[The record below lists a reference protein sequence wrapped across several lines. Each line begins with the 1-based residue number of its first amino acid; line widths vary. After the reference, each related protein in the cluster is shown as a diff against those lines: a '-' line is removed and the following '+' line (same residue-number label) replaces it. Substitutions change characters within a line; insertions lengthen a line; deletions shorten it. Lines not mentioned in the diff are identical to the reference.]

1 MTKNNLRGY
10 LTRNYANI
18 QLESIYSLP
27 AYFCNIP
34 LSQEDAMKFSQTQLS
49 NGRYVIFSCSPEMA
63 SSLIKGI
70 QEGDMPQ
77 KKGRPAS
84 KVIPTTFAAF
94 EAYCR
99 RNNINVLHR
108 TYMSDKSI
116 RECLL
121 QEVPGHSCDV
131 KRTWYMYEVESLD
144 IDNCV
149 LPYIV
154 SENNTIVVLAKASSS
169 NYVSKR
175 KKLKEKWQ
183 TMTPLYEQLIAA
195 LVLDKDDEVETLV
208 GMYASNYYEK
218 QCQIKSVPQLK
229 EAYKNGVLTIFLGNR
244 ANFSFQTDEDW
255 NLD

>member
-10 LTRNYANI
+10 LLRNYNNI

-34 LSQEDAMKFSQTQLS
+34 LNQEDAMKFSQTQLS
-49 NGRYVIFSCSPEMA
+49 NGKYVIFSCSPEMA
-63 SSLIKGI
+63 ASLIKGI
-70 QEGDMPQ
+70 QEGEMPQ

-116 RECLL
+116 RECLV

-144 IDNCV
+144 TDNCV
-149 LPYIV
+149 LPFV
-154 SENNTIVVLAKASSS
+154 TTENNTIVVLAKASCS

-175 KKLKEKWQ
+175 KKLQEKWN
-183 TMTPLYEQLIAA
+183 TMTPLYDQLITSLA
-195 LVLDKDDEVETLV
+195 LDKDDEAEVLA

-218 QCQIKSVPQLK
+218 QCQIKDVEKLK
-229 EAYKNGVLTIFLGNR
+229 EAYKNGVLTIYFGNR
-244 ANFSFQTDEDW
+244 SNFSFSSDEDW
-255 NLD
+255 SLD